1 MPTGTSHGY
10 NTRKAREHPSFKSVT
25 PTELESG
32 GNGFSGANK
41 EVQGTPVPCIDSL
54 EIIKVATFHYCL

>member
-1 MPTGTSHGY
+1 MLTGTSHGY
-10 NTRKAREHPSFKSVT
+10 NTRKAREHPSLKSVS

-41 EVQGTPVPCIDSL
+41 EIQGTAVPCIESL
-54 EIIKVATFHYCL
+54 EIIKVVTVHYCL